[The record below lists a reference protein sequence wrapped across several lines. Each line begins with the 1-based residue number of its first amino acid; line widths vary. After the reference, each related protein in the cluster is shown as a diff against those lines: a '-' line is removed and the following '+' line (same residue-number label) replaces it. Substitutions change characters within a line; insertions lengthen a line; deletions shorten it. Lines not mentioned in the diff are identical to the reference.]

1 MEQQA
6 VIFRLHEKR
15 LGAVEHLDAEA
26 RRQDFDRR
34 LDQVVQ
40 RFLDRH
46 SQPAGDDHAMHWAIA
61 RFVRTQPRCT
71 KGEDHVAAQM
81 AA

>member
-1 MEQQA
+1 M
-6 VIFRLHEKR
+6 IFRLHEKR
-15 LGAVEHLDAEA
+15 LAVGEHLEEG

>member
-1 MEQQA
+1 M
-6 VIFRLHEKR
+6 IFRLHEKR
-15 LGAVEHLDAEA
+15 LAVGERLEEG